1 MKNILL
7 AIFFI
12 ASQAINTPTMAQ
24 NAVSNIDSKL
34 ILELTELKQEKVA
47 IETKSKEQEAAC
59 YKKFAV
65 SSCLK
70 EVKTEKLA
78 ALNGIKLRELAIS
91 DRQRLGKEKAVQ
103 LKKDK
108 SDASNQSKEASKALQ
123 PENSGQEGITRKSEK
138 IISNPNPRTEK
149 LPADEQQRINA
160 ASKRVADVNAK
171 LAAAQKKAQMRAK
184 KQSQTSEQSASYAK
198 KVQLAEEHKN
208 ELAKKQADKTK
219 AKSAPLPIP
228 SAAEIAR

>member
-1 MKNILL
+1 MRNILL

-12 ASQAINTPTMAQ
+12 AATAINTPTMAQ
-24 NAVSNIDSKL
+24 NTVSNIDSKL
-34 ILELTELKQEKVA
+34 ALELTELKQKKVA

-78 ALNGIKLRELAIS
+78 ALNGVKQRELAIS
-91 DRQRLGKEKAVQ
+91 DRQRLGKEKVVQ

-108 SDASNQSKEASKALQ
+108 SDASNQSKETSAALQ

-138 IISNPNPRTEK
+138 IISNPNPRAEK

-160 ASKRVADVNAK
+160 ANKRVADVNAK

-228 SAAEIAR
+228 TAAEIAR